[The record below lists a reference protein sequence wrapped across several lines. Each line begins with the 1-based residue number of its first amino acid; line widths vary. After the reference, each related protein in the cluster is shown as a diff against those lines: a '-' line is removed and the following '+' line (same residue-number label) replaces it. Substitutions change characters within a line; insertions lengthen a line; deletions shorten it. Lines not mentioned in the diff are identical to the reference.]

1 MSSVSTCKT
10 RKERRS
16 VARDEDACREE
27 SRTRRTK
34 SMDRTRRTK
43 SMDRGGVQPPLEM
56 DCQSEMRNTKARDG
70 ECSWCIREFRKKET
84 TIATKFLG
92 YEPTGAHR

>member
-10 RKERRS
+10 RKERRP
-16 VARDEDACREE
+16 VARDEDAVREE

-34 SMDRTRRTK
+34 SV
-43 SMDRGGVQPPLEM
+43 DRGGVQPPLEM
-56 DCQSEMRNTKARDG
+56 DCQSEMRDTEARDG

-92 YEPTGAHR
+92 YEPTGVHR